1 MQANLLQT
9 YKLEQN
15 ELLDTLSYF
24 ISNQWLPY
32 YYTWTIKFSISHQK
46 KKKFWVA
53 KMYKINLV

>member
-1 MQANLLQT
+1 MLSMQANLLQT

-32 YYTWTIKFSISHQK
+32 YYAWTIKF
-46 KKKFWVA
+46 
-53 KMYKINLV
+53 L